1 MGYII
6 ILTIFIIGLFL
17 VTLREEE
24 KQIVFN
30 QNINVMAYNPTTIAN
45 YFVLNYAKYG
55 VITPMKLLKL
65 TYIAYGWYLAISD
78 GKEKLIDELP
88 QAWKYGPVFPS
99 LYKAIKQHGTDKIDS
114 AIPYYKE
121 EQIKEEDAEILDMVW
136 DKYGDFNAIQLMEMT
151 HAEGTPWKKVYCEGC
166 NSTIS
171 DIDIYNHYAEKLNTV
186 QNA

>member
-1 MGYII
+1 MEYII
-6 ILTIFIIGLFL
+6 ITVLLIALFL
-17 VTLREEE
+17 ITLRKED
-24 KQIVFN
+24 KQTVFN

-65 TYIAYGWYLAISD
+65 TYIAYGWYLAITD

-99 LYKAIKQHGTDKIDS
+99 LYKAIKQNGTDQIDR
-114 AIPYYKE
+114 AIPYFKVE
-121 EQIKEEDAEILDMVW
+121 HIKEEDAEFLDEIW
-136 DKYGDFNAIQLMEMT
+136 KKYGDFDGIQLMEMT
-151 HAEGTPWKKVYCEGC
+151 HAEGTPWKNVYCEGC

-171 DIDIYNHYAEKLNTV
+171 DIDIFNYYTEKLNTA

>member
-1 MGYII
+1 MIYF
-6 ILTIFIIGLFL
+6 LTLIFLSILFL
-17 VTLREEE
+17 IYLHKKEE
-24 KQIVFN
+24 QTFSN
-30 QNINVMAYNPTTIAN
+30 NNINIMAYNPTTIAN
-45 YFVLNYAKYG
+45 YFILNYAKYG
-55 VITPMKLLKL
+55 VITPMKLLKI

-121 EQIKEEDAEILDMVW
+121 EHIKEEDADILDMVW
-136 DKYGDFNAIQLMEMT
+136 DKYGDFTAIQLMEMT
-151 HAEGTPWKKVYCEGC
+151 HADNTPWKKVYCEGC

-171 DIDIYNHYAEKLNTV
+171 DIDIYNHYNSKLNIL